1 MSIATLLSFIGVSA
15 MLTLAPGPDIVF
27 VITQSISQG
36 KRRGI
41 YTALGLA
48 SGVMVHTTAAALG
61 ISIILY
67 KSNLA
72 FSIVKYAGAAYL
84 LYLAYKEFT
93 SKEEGIT
100 LGEGVKISNFQLYK
114 KGIIMNI
121 LNPKVALF
129 FLAFL
134 PQFVVNNGTN
144 VTFQM
149 IVLGILF
156 MLQAMMIFSTV
167 ATFSGF
173 IGERLLN
180 DTKLS
185 RRISLGKGIIFGIIG
200 LKIAFMKK

>member
-1 MSIATLLSFIGVSA
+1 
-15 MLTLAPGPDIVF
+15 MLTLAPGPDIIF

-36 KRRGI
+36 KRSGV

-48 SGVMVHTTAAALG
+48 SGVMVHTMAAALG
-61 ISIILY
+61 ISVILY

-84 LYLAYKEFT
+84 LYLAYKELK
-93 SKEEGIT
+93 SKEEEFT
-100 LGEGVKISNFQLYK
+100 LGERIERSYFELYK

-134 PQFVVNNGTN
+134 PQFVINNGTN
-144 VTFQM
+144 VVFQM
-149 IVLGILF
+149 MVLGVLF
-156 MLQAMMIFSTV
+156 MLQAVVIFSTV

-180 DTKLS
+180 NTKLN
-185 RRISLGKGIIFGIIG
+185 RRISLGKGIIFALIG
-200 LKIAFMKK
+200 LKIAFMKR

>member
-1 MSIATLLSFIGVSA
+1 MSIPILLSFIGVSI

-27 VITQSISQG
+27 VITQSLSQG
-36 KRRGI
+36 KRSGV

-84 LYLAYKEFT
+84 LYLAYREFT
-93 SKEEGIT
+93 LKEEGVT
-100 LGEGVKISNFQLYK
+100 LGEGIERSNFQLYK

-134 PQFVVNNGTN
+134 PQFVVNNGAN

-149 IVLGILF
+149 IILGILF
-156 MLQAMMIFSTV
+156 MLQAAVIFSMV
-167 ATFSGF
+167 ATFSGL
-173 IGERLLN
+173 IGEKLVNNVKLN
-180 DTKLS
+180 
-185 RRISLGKGIIFGIIG
+185 RRISLAKGIIFGIIG
-200 LKIAFMKK
+200 LKIAFMKR

>member
-1 MSIATLLSFIGVSA
+1 MSIAMILPFIGVSI

-36 KRRGI
+36 KKSGV

-61 ISIILY
+61 ISMILY

-72 FSIVKYAGAAYL
+72 FNMVKYAGAVYL

-93 SKEEGIT
+93 SKEEGIV
-100 LGEGVKISNFQLYK
+100 LGEGIKRSYFQLYK

-144 VTFQM
+144 VAFQM
-149 IVLGILF
+149 MVLGILF
-156 MLQAMMIFSTV
+156 MLQAMVIFSTV
-167 ATFSGF
+167 ATFSSL
-173 IGERLLN
+173 IGGRLLN
-180 DTKLS
+180 NTKLNK
-185 RRISLGKGIIFGIIG
+185 RISLVKGAIFGVIG
-200 LKIAFMKK
+200 LKIAFMER

>member
-1 MSIATLLSFIGVSA
+1 

-36 KRRGI
+36 KKSGV

-84 LYLAYKEFT
+84 LYLAFKEFT

-100 LGEGVKISNFQLYK
+100 LGEGIKRSYFQLYK

-134 PQFVVNNGTN
+134 PQFVVDNGTN
-144 VTFQM
+144 VAFQM

-156 MLQAMMIFSTV
+156 MLQAIVIFSMV

-173 IGERLLN
+173 IGERLMNNIKLN
-180 DTKLS
+180 
-185 RRISLGKGIIFGIIG
+185 RRISLAKGIIFGLIG